1 MLSVGGNKPKT
12 TLISR
17 AQWKSLHFTSRLQ
30 NAWLLETVY
39 VFFLMWHKQ
48 SLTLSFMPH
57 LDSFYC
63 EVDPEAVWWHLSRP
77 FSCFSDSSQPGS
89 TGWEIHRR
97 LGVIQPKCFLL
108 KILSHLV
115 QWLFRR
121 SNFLWEEVEVGGKK
135 KKRASQWPLRG
146 VEWGGSWE
154 GGSREGTC
162 EYLRLILLVVWQEP
176 AQHGKAIIL
185 QLNFFK
191 RRS

>member
-17 AQWKSLHFTSRLQ
+17 AQWKSLRFTSRLQ

-97 LGVIQPKCFLL
+97 LWGYTTKVFFVEDSFTFSAMALPTEQF
-108 KILSHLV
+108 SV
-115 QWLFRR
+115 RGGR
-121 SNFLWEEVEVGGKK
+121 SWGE
-135 KKRASQWPLRG
+135 KKRASPWPLSG